1 MVDEIKVEEKE
12 KVTKK
17 KKTTTAKAK
26 VTKAKTTKTKAKT
39 KAKAK
44 GKGLLKNSER
54 KAYDKEYEISKLKLI
69 FIVVNRNQGDY
80 FIHQL
85 INNFNVAAVFLA
97 NAYGTATRDIYEV
110 LGVGEIKKDL
120 VVALVKEEI
129 IDDVFEMIHNRFSI
143 SNNSKGIACTVKV
156 NSLISVLLYR
166 FLTDTKQN
174 VKRKE

>member
-17 KKTTTAKAK
+17 KKTTTVKA
-26 VTKAKTTKTKAKT
+26 KAKTTKTKT

-54 KAYDKEYEISKLKLI
+54 RAYDKEYEISKLKLV

-120 VVALVKEEI
+120 VLALVKEEI

-143 SNNSKGIACTVKV
+143 SNNSKGIACTVKI

>member
-26 VTKAKTTKTKAKT
+26 AKTTKTKA

-54 KAYDKEYEISKLKLI
+54 RAYDKEYEISKLKLV

-120 VVALVKEEI
+120 VLALVKEEI

-143 SNNSKGIACTVKV
+143 SNNSKGIACTVKI